1 MIGKLKSARFAV
13 AVAVMLAT
21 AAGLREAAWSAEASP
36 LVVVFDKVEILRLA
50 KPARRVIIG
59 NSAIA
64 DVNLETPTLVYLFGK
79 APGETSL
86 IVLGDD
92 DRTILSRPVVVT
104 SETER
109 AVSVHVPGGEGP
121 VSRTY
126 SCMGNRCLRVASP
139 GGQTT
144 AAAPTPPPPAQP
156 TVPPPPAGP
165 PDAGAG
171 PASAPPR

>member
-21 AAGLREAAWSAEASP
+21 TACLREAAWSAEASP

-109 AVSVHVPGGEGP
+109 AVSVHVPSGEGP

-126 SCMGNRCLRVASP
+126 SCIGNRCLRVASP

-144 AAAPTPPPPAQP
+144 AAAPPPPAQP
-156 TVPPPPAGP
+156 TIPPPPTAP

-171 PASAPPR
+171 PANAPPAR